1 MDYKK
6 MSEELKIPVEKCQQI
21 YEALENK
28 KDIRATEGVQ
38 PFFKEKSIN
47 IADLQV
53 GMILQGVVNNV
64 AEFGAFIDIGVH
76 QDGLLHKSQI
86 SNRFV
91 KNIHDVIKVGQRV
104 NVEVTEV
111 KEVNGKT
118 RISFSTKNTD
128 KL

>member
-1 MDYKK
+1 MDYRK
-6 MSEELKIPVEKCQQI
+6 MSEDLKIPVEKCKLI

-38 PFFKEKSIN
+38 PFFKERSIN
-47 IADLQV
+47 IEDLQI

-64 AEFGAFIDIGVH
+64 AEFGAFVDIGVH

-86 SNRFV
+86 SNKFV
-91 KNIHDVIKVGQRV
+91 KNIHDVIKVGQRLD
-104 NVEVTEV
+104 VEVTGV

-118 RISFSTKNTD
+118 RISFSTKNTE